1 MPDFILVEG
10 DKANFL
16 PAFGAAVV
24 VVKPDDLKGSGP
36 ATLSGKKVCVD
47 GDEKDVS
54 VPGCMYM
61 TPQYSIPGTGTLK
74 IAALA
79 GNQKAQKTQTGGKA
93 ILLKGGSFTA
103 KFEVQSPAKQ
113 PPPGPGPP
121 IPDATPQYSGNG
133 LFITTNMKFQG
144 T

>member
-24 VVKPDDLKGSGP
+24 VVKPGDLKGSGP
-36 ATLSGKKVCVD
+36 ATLNGKKLCVD
-47 GDEKDVS
+47 GDEKNVS

-93 ILLKGGSFTA
+93 VLLTGGSFTA